1 MKLKEAVN
9 LYKTLGDAKVSAL
22 SESDITIIV
31 KTRKNLRAIAE
42 DYEAFLK
49 DCQDKF
55 KPEDWDSI
63 QEKLSKWQQEGENTS
78 LTIEER
84 IEINKIVIDYQN
96 KISSAVKEELEK
108 DIDITVEK
116 LSDEAAV
123 KLLKHNDWSSN
134 KLDELSP
141 IL

>member
-9 LYKTLGDAKVSAL
+9 LYKALGDAKVSAL

-31 KTRKNLRAIAE
+31 KTRKNLRTIAE

-84 IEINKIVIDYQN
+84 IEINKIVVDYQN
-96 KISSAVKEELEK
+96 KVSSAVKEELEK